1 MTRPTQKNEGSSV
14 ESQESEFP
22 IKSVAGVLI
31 GAAALSML
39 SGHLDGK
46 KEAPAPADT
55 SKSYL
60 ELAADSSQ
68 ESYNPDTDTIL
79 IDGVKVMPKNPK
91 RNTPSEAV
99 MNHPKVGELLAK
111 DPSEYDSLLAS
122 STAIG
127 SLATK
132 IVVVGRDINGDGILD
147 AVATTKSE

>member
-14 ESQESEFP
+14 ESQELEFP

-46 KEAPAPADT
+46 KDTPSPDT

-79 IDGVKVMPKNPK
+79 IDGVKVMPNNPK

-99 MNHPKVGELLAK
+99 MNHPKVGELLAE